1 MTTSRKTLTD
11 LLAPSFY
18 GLHHDVQAHR
28 HTHYILEG
36 GRGSCKSTFVSVEV
50 VLLLLKNPDCHALVL
65 RKVGETLRDS
75 VYAQYVWSICALGL
89 ESMFSF
95 KVSPMEIVYRRT
107 GQKILFRGAD
117 RPEKLKSIKVPFG
130 YIGITHFEEKDQFS
144 GRQEIRSILQ
154 STMRGGAQF
163 WNFESNNPPVSRS
176 NWANQDSMLV
186 IPGRIVHKSNYQD
199 VPAEWLG
206 EQFFDEARALK
217 EINPRAYEHE
227 YMGVATG
234 TGGAVFENLDL
245 RALNETELERFDR
258 IYNGVDWGYYPDP
271 WAYNRMHYD
280 AARRVL
286 YIFGELTRYKAGNRE
301 TADAL
306 IDYGAGPAERI
317 TADSAEPKSIGDY
330 KRFGLNCRG
339 AEKGP
344 GSVEYSM
351 KWLQSLKSIVI
362 DPARCPDTAR
372 EFAQYEYERTKDG
385 EIMSGYPDRDNHHI
399 DAVRYALE
407 PVWRRRGK

>member
-1 MTTSRKTLTD
+1 MTTYRKTLTD

-245 RALNETELERFDR
+245 RDLNDTEIERFDR

-286 YIFGELTRYKAGNRE
+286 YIFGEITRYKAGNRE

-306 IDYGAGPAERI
+306 IDYGIELTERI
-317 TADSAEPKSIGDY
+317 TADSAEPKSVGDY